1 MIVRRNSN
9 TFITFLVLTIG
20 TLSAVLFAR
29 FLLGPTGAL
38 VHYRM
43 SGLSDFDYVAEIEA
57 LKEEGKLEEALR
69 LSRYVQSEGLPGNG
83 TAAELEAVIEQE
95 MSDPIGQVLSH
106 IGRIFD
112 FLKKSP
118 DKAARWVLFDL
129 ALYGE
134 VRDLS
139 RQEFYQAAERDPDS
153 LVASLAKLGLAIGQP
168 EVVDWTPA
176 VIKAA
181 RAEGALADSLVDW
194 MLQSAKRS
202 TEAKTM
208 EPDLEAVLGDLKRLR
223 EKAGVQ
229 GAVRFLRH
237 VKDPKDLAA
246 AVRFA
251 DRAPEETWLTVRYGG
266 DGGVSL
272 LRNLEGSQNSVDT
285 LKLASRK
292 GPNGFA
298 LLLR

>member
-1 MIVRRNSN
+1 MGAQKNPYRFSI
-9 TFITFLVLTIG
+9 FLVLTIG

-29 FLLGPTGAL
+29 SLLGPTGAL

-43 SGLSDFDYVAEIEA
+43 SGLSDFDYVEEIEA
-57 LKEEGKLEEALR
+57 LREEGKLEEALR

-83 TAAELEAVIEQE
+83 TAAELEAVIKQE

-112 FLKKSP
+112 FMKKSP
-118 DKAARWVLFDL
+118 DRAARWVLFDL

-139 RQEFYQAAERDPDS
+139 RQEFYQAAERDPDP
-153 LVASLAKLGLAIGQP
+153 LVAALARLGLAIGQP

-181 RAEGALADSLVDW
+181 RAEGALADSFTDW
-194 MLQSAKRS
+194 LLQSTKRS
-202 TEAKTM
+202 TEAKKM
-208 EPDLEAVLGDLKRLR
+208 GPDLEAVLNDLKLLR
-223 EKAGVQ
+223 ENVGAQ

-246 AVRFA
+246 AARFA
-251 DRAPEETWLTVRYGG
+251 GMAPEAAWLTVRYCGEGG
-266 DGGVSL
+266 L
-272 LRNLEGSQNSVDT
+272 EMLRHLDGSQVSVDT
-285 LKLASRK
+285 LKLAARK
-292 GPNGFA
+292 GPKGFA
-298 LLLR
+298 LLLN